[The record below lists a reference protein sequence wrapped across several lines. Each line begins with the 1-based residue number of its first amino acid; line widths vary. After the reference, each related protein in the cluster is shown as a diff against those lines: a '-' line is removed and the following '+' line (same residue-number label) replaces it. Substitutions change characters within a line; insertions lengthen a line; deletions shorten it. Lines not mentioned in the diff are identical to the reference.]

1 MIVEGKVSSK
11 RKEKKEGCG
20 SKGVTGGGG
29 RVRGNVEVNI
39 DIITQNPSL
48 ETESEQ

>member
-20 SKGVTGGGG
+20 SKGITGGGG
-29 RVRGNVEVNI
+29 RPGPYS
-39 DIITQNPSL
+39 DG
-48 ETESEQ
+48 ETW